1 MEHVDSM
8 DKEKRKSICM
18 IFTFWVAPGWVGVA
32 SVIAGFGA

>member
-1 MEHVDSM
+1 MEHAGSM
-8 DKEKRKSICM
+8 EKEKRRSICM